1 MNTINCGVNKSL
13 SQTNQG
19 KTLHELFLGQ
29 KLNLQDLRI
38 IGCVAHILILDPTM
52 KIIDPKSELC
62 WLVHYDTH
70 IKVNILFNPRT
81 KKVILQFVGI
91 YKLFNPRTKKDV
103 TFDKI
108 QKGQKGNLTYKGS
121 CILMSLSH
129 KKKINIFNKTS
140 IFIFLM
146 LN

>member
-1 MNTINCGVNKSL
+1 MWCEQITIS
-13 SQTNQG
+13 NQSRQ
-19 KTLHELFLGQ
+19 KLHELFLGY

-38 IGCVAHILILDPTM
+38 IGCVVHTLILDLTM
-52 KIIDPKSELC
+52 KIIDPKSKLC

-70 IKVNILFNPRT
+70 IKTDILFNPRT
-81 KKVILQFVGI
+81 KKVLLQFVGI

-103 TFDKI
+103 TFDKT

-121 CILMSLSH
+121 CILMSLNH
-129 KKKINIFNKTS
+129 MKTINISNKTS
-140 IFIFLM
+140 RFILLM